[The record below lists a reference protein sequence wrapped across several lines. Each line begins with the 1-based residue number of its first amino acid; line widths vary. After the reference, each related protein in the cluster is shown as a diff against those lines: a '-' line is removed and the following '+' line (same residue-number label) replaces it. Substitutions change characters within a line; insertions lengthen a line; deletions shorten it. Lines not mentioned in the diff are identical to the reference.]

1 MQDLTPRLDANAQLI
16 QSYGPGGFR
25 IANTDYSGAVAI
37 FCDRTVEW
45 DGELSVESVLR
56 AIEIPPPVGG
66 RLGGGPNM
74 AQSLPITAPP
84 QPSPY
89 GGGDL
94 EVLLIG
100 TGARHVMLPRELRD
114 AIVARGLA
122 VDTMATGAAART
134 FNILLGEARRVV
146 ALLMLP

>member
-25 IANTDYSGAVAI
+25 IANVDYVSAVRLTPDTTQA
-37 FCDRTVEW
+37 W
-45 DGELSVESVLR
+45 DGVLDLA
-56 AIEIPPPVGG
+56 AIEPFLKLTP
-66 RLGGGPNM
+66 
-74 AQSLPITAPP
+74 AP
-84 QPSPY
+84 
-89 GGGDL
+89 

-100 TGARHVMLPRELRD
+100 TGARHTLLPRDLRD
-114 AIVARGLA
+114 AIAARGLA